1 MGKKRK
7 QFDGNNAEFG
17 INERSNYESQQKK
30 IMHYIESNVVEH
42 QS

>member
-30 IMHYIESNVVEH
+30 SCTTLNQM
-42 QS
+42 